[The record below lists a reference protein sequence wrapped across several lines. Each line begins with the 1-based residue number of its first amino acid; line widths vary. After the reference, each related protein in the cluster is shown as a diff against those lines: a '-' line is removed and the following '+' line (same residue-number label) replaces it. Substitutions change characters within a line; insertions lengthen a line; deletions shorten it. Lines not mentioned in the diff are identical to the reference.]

1 MQALALKYRPK
12 SFYELIGQEAIKE
25 NLIHALDSGRLGHAY
40 LFSGLR
46 GSGKTSSARIFAKD
60 LLCERG
66 VGSHACESCASCNS
80 ANEGRHMDIIE
91 MDAAS
96 HRKIEDI
103 RDLIEQ
109 TRYAPVSGRF
119 KIFIIDEAHML
130 TKEASNAFLKTLE
143 EPPAYIKFILATT
156 DPLKLPA
163 TILSRTQHFR
173 FKAISHELIVKHLE
187 YILIKEQISFESDAL
202 KIIARSGSGSLRDTL
217 TLLDQAIIFCGG
229 TISTHGVTDMLGLLD
244 PRRIDEILSIVQK
257 GSREE
262 LCALIKSL
270 EDSDAEMIINEL
282 IASLKE
288 RFLEPRHEFSLLI
301 FERFFKILS
310 EAKNMLGSGADPAFV
325 LYIALFSMRNAFDI
339 GAANFCAPAAQS
351 RIPSQSVPLLSS
363 LEPQQSPKQS
373 RIPSNTQP
381 ISAAQSIIPSQ
392 PQQQLVKPAL
402 VSPSPAPQPSLAQ
415 SRIPSQPQP
424 SAAQSR
430 IPSNTQPIS
439 AARIPSQQPIQPAL
453 VSPSPEQQ
461 SSLAQSRIPSQQP
474 QSSLT
479 AQPQSSQNA
488 QKYEHFVKL
497 LYDRSYDL
505 GKIFDNFIEFGGF
518 DGENITLVS
527 SAIADDAAALRTHS
541 GVLRELAQI
550 AFGAKKFKVEK
561 KQNGLSDI
569 INSITKLEQTPK
581 QQYQNEPAEN
591 FSSDDESPPMMPNIA
606 PAIKSEP
613 TQAEINRK
621 NENEMNRLFGNPEI
635 KDNNG

>member
-187 YILIKEQISFESDAL
+187 DILIKEQISFESGAL

-244 PRRIDEILSIVQK
+244 PRRIDEILSTAQK
-257 GSREE
+257 GSHEE

-351 RIPSQSVPLLSS
+351 RIPSQSAPLLSS
-363 LEPQQSPKQS
+363 PAPQQSPTQS

-381 ISAAQSIIPSQ
+381 ISAAQSRIPSQ

-402 VSPSPAPQPSLAQ
+402 VSPSPASQPSL
-415 SRIPSQPQP
+415 
-424 SAAQSR
+424 
-430 IPSNTQPIS
+430 
-439 AARIPSQQPIQPAL
+439 
-453 VSPSPEQQ
+453 V
-461 SSLAQSRIPSQQP
+461 QSRIPSQQP

-479 AQPQSSQNA
+479 AQPQSSQDA

-518 DGENITLVS
+518 DGENITLIS

-561 KQNGLSDI
+561 KQNQISDI

-581 QQYQNEPAEN
+581 QPEQYQPEQYQNEPAQED
-591 FSSDDESPPMMPNIA
+591 FSSDDESLAPPMDMMPNIA

-635 KDNNG
+635 KDNNE

>member
-66 VGSHACESCASCNS
+66 VGSHACESCASCIS

-187 YILIKEQISFESDAL
+187 DILIKEQISFESDAL

-229 TISTHGVTDMLGLLD
+229 AISTHGVTDMLGLLD
-244 PRRIDEILSIVQK
+244 PRRIDEILSTAQK

-262 LCALIKSL
+262 LCSLIKSL

-339 GAANFCAPAAQS
+339 GAASFCAPAAQS
-351 RIPSQSVPLLSS
+351 RIPSQ
-363 LEPQQSPKQS
+363 
-373 RIPSNTQP
+373 
-381 ISAAQSIIPSQ
+381 QSIQ
-392 PQQQLVKPAL
+392 PVL
-402 VSPSPAPQPSLAQ
+402 VSPSPEPQQ
-415 SRIPSQPQP
+415 SSTPQQSP
-424 SAAQSR
+424 VQSR

-439 AARIPSQQPIQPAL
+439 AARIPSQPQQQSAL
-453 VSPSPEQQ
+453 VSPSPVPQP
-461 SSLAQSRIPSQQP
+461 SLAQSRIPSQQP
-474 QSSLT
+474 QFSLAAQPQFSLT
-479 AQPQSSQNA
+479 AQPQSSQDA

-518 DGENITLVS
+518 DGENITLIS

-569 INSITKLEQTPK
+569 INSITKLEQPPK
-581 QQYQNEPAEN
+581 QQYQNEPAQED
-591 FSSDDESPPMMPNIA
+591 FSSDESLAPPMDMMPNIA

-635 KDNNG
+635 KDT

>member
-66 VGSHACESCASCNS
+66 VGSHACESCASCIS

-187 YILIKEQISFESDAL
+187 DILIKEQISFESGAL

-229 TISTHGVTDMLGLLD
+229 AISTHGVTDMLGLLD
-244 PRRIDEILSIVQK
+244 PRRIDEILSTAQK
-257 GSREE
+257 GSHEE

-351 RIPSQSVPLLSS
+351 RIPSQ
-363 LEPQQSPKQS
+363 PQQPVQPASFL
-373 RIPSNTQP
+373 PSST
-381 ISAAQSIIPSQ
+381 
-392 PQQQLVKPAL
+392 
-402 VSPSPAPQPSLAQ
+402 PQPSPAQ
-415 SRIPSQPQP
+415 SRIPSQQP
-424 SAAQSR
+424 V
-430 IPSNTQPIS
+430 
-439 AARIPSQQPIQPAL
+439 QPAL
-453 VSPSPEQQ
+453 VSPSPEPAQFSATTHPAVQ
-461 SSLAQSRIPSQQP
+461 S
-474 QSSLT
+474 
-479 AQPQSSQNA
+479 QPQSSQDA

-518 DGENITLVS
+518 DGENITLIS

-581 QQYQNEPAEN
+581 QQYQNEPAQED
-591 FSSDDESPPMMPNIA
+591 FSSDDESLAPPMDMMPNIA

-635 KDNNG
+635 KDT

>member
-66 VGSHACESCASCNS
+66 VGSHACESCASCIS

-109 TRYAPVSGRF
+109 TRYAPVFGRF

-187 YILIKEQISFESDAL
+187 DILIKEQISFESGAL

-244 PRRIDEILSIVQK
+244 PRRIDEILSTAQK

-339 GAANFCAPAAQS
+339 GAASFPQPGSVQS
-351 RIPSQSVPLLSS
+351 RISSQSAPLLSS
-363 LEPQQSPKQS
+363 LEPQQSAAQS

-381 ISAAQSIIPSQ
+381 I
-392 PQQQLVKPAL
+392 
-402 VSPSPAPQPSLAQ
+402 
-415 SRIPSQPQP
+415 

-439 AARIPSQQPIQPAL
+439 AARIPSQQP
-453 VSPSPEQQ
+453 
-461 SSLAQSRIPSQQP
+461 

-479 AQPQSSQNA
+479 AQPQSSQDA

-518 DGENITLVS
+518 DGENITLIS

-581 QQYQNEPAEN
+581 QQYQNESAEN
-591 FSSDDESPPMMPNIA
+591 FSSDDESPSMDMMPNIA

-635 KDNNG
+635 KDT

>member
-66 VGSHACESCASCNS
+66 VGSHACESCASCIS

-187 YILIKEQISFESDAL
+187 DILIKEQISFESGAL

-229 TISTHGVTDMLGLLD
+229 AISTHGVTDMLGLLD
-244 PRRIDEILSIVQK
+244 PRRIDEILSTAQK
-257 GSREE
+257 GSHEE

-351 RIPSQSVPLLSS
+351 RIPSQ
-363 LEPQQSPKQS
+363 PQQPVQPASFLPSSTPQPSPAQS
-373 RIPSNTQP
+373 RIPSQQPVQPALVSPSPVPQPSSTPQQIPVQSRIPNNTQP
-381 ISAAQSIIPSQ
+381 ISAARIPSE
-392 PQQQLVKPAL
+392 
-402 VSPSPAPQPSLAQ
+402 PAPLSSSPEPSLAQ
-415 SRIPSQPQP
+415 SRIPSQPQ
-424 SAAQSR
+424 QS
-430 IPSNTQPIS
+430 
-439 AARIPSQQPIQPAL
+439 IQSAL
-453 VSPSPEQQ
+453 VSPNPTS
-461 SSLAQSRIPSQQP
+461 AQFSFA
-474 QSSLT
+474 
-479 AQPQSSQNA
+479 AQPQSSQDV

-518 DGENITLVS
+518 DGENITLIS

-569 INSITKLEQTPK
+569 INSITKLEQPPK
-581 QQYQNEPAEN
+581 QQYQNKPAQED
-591 FSSDDESPPMMPNIA
+591 FSSDESLAPPMDMMPNIA

-635 KDNNG
+635 KDNNE

>member
-66 VGSHACESCASCNS
+66 VGSHACESCASCIS

-187 YILIKEQISFESDAL
+187 DILIKEQISFESGAL

-229 TISTHGVTDMLGLLD
+229 AISTHGVTDMLGLLD
-244 PRRIDEILSIVQK
+244 PRRIDEILSTAQK
-257 GSREE
+257 GSHEE

-339 GAANFCAPAAQS
+339 GAANF
-351 RIPSQSVPLLSS
+351 
-363 LEPQQSPKQS
+363 
-373 RIPSNTQP
+373 T
-381 ISAAQSIIPSQ
+381 
-392 PQQQLVKPAL
+392 
-402 VSPSPAPQPSLAQ
+402 APQPSLAQ
-415 SRIPSQPQP
+415 SRIPSQQSIQSAPLLSSLEPQQSP
-424 SAAQSR
+424 AQSR

-439 AARIPSQQPIQPAL
+439 TAQSRIPSQPQPAKPAL
-453 VSPSPEQQ
+453 VSPSPAPQQ
-461 SSLAQSRIPSQQP
+461 SAAQSRIPNNTQPISAARIPSQP
-474 QSSLT
+474 QQQSAKPALVSTSPEPAQFSLA
-479 AQPQSSQNA
+479 AQPQNSQDA

-518 DGENITLVS
+518 DGENITLIS

-569 INSITKLEQTPK
+569 INSITKLEQPPK
-581 QQYQNEPAEN
+581 QQYQNEPAQED
-591 FSSDDESPPMMPNIA
+591 FSSDESLAPPMDMMPNIA

-635 KDNNG
+635 KDT

>member
-66 VGSHACESCASCNS
+66 VGSHACESCASCIS

-187 YILIKEQISFESDAL
+187 DILIKEQISFESGAL

-244 PRRIDEILSIVQK
+244 PRRIDEILSTAQK
-257 GSREE
+257 GSHEE

-339 GAANFCAPAAQS
+339 GAANFCAP
-351 RIPSQSVPLLSS
+351 
-363 LEPQQSPKQS
+363 
-373 RIPSNTQP
+373 
-381 ISAAQSIIPSQ
+381 
-392 PQQQLVKPAL
+392 
-402 VSPSPAPQPSLAQ
+402 QPSLAQ
-415 SRIPSQPQP
+415 SRIPSQSAPLLSSLEPQP
-424 SAAQSR
+424 SPTQSR
-430 IPSNTQPIS
+430 IPSQPQ
-439 AARIPSQQPIQPAL
+439 QQPAKPAL
-453 VSPSPEQQ
+453 VSPSPE
-461 SSLAQSRIPSQQP
+461 QP

-479 AQPQSSQNA
+479 AQPQSSQDA

-518 DGENITLVS
+518 DGENITLIS

-561 KQNGLSDI
+561 KQNLVSDI

-581 QQYQNEPAEN
+581 QQYQNEPAQED
-591 FSSDDESPPMMPNIA
+591 FSSDESLAPPMDMMPNIA

-635 KDNNG
+635 KDNNE

>member
-66 VGSHACESCASCNS
+66 VGSHACESCASCIS

-187 YILIKEQISFESDAL
+187 DILIKEQISFESDAL

-244 PRRIDEILSIVQK
+244 PRRIDEILSTAQK

-339 GAANFCAPAAQS
+339 GAASFCVPAAQS
-351 RIPSQSVPLLSS
+351 RIPSQ
-363 LEPQQSPKQS
+363 
-373 RIPSNTQP
+373 QP
-381 ISAAQSIIPSQ
+381 IQ
-392 PQQQLVKPAL
+392 PAL

-415 SRIPSQPQP
+415 SRIPSQPTLVSPNPMPQP
-424 SAAQSR
+424 SSTPQQSPVQSR

-439 AARIPSQQPIQPAL
+439 AARIPSEPQQQPAKPAL
-453 VSPSPEQQ
+453 VSPSPAPQQ
-461 SSLAQSRIPSQQP
+461 SAAQSRIPSQQP
-474 QSSLT
+474 QPSAI
-479 AQPQSSQNA
+479 AQPQSSQDT

-518 DGENITLVS
+518 DGENITLIS

-569 INSITKLEQTPK
+569 INSITKLEQPPK
-581 QQYQNEPAEN
+581 QQYQNEPAQED
-591 FSSDDESPPMMPNIA
+591 FSSDESLAPPMDMMPNIA

>member
-66 VGSHACESCASCNS
+66 VGSHACESCASCIS

-187 YILIKEQISFESDAL
+187 DILIKEQISFESGAL

-229 TISTHGVTDMLGLLD
+229 AISTHGVTDMLGLLD
-244 PRRIDEILSIVQK
+244 PRRIDEILSTAQK
-257 GSREE
+257 GSHEE

-339 GAANFCAPAAQS
+339 GAASFCAPAAQS
-351 RIPSQSVPLLSS
+351 RIPSQQPIQSALVSS
-363 LEPQQSPKQS
+363 SPAPEPSPVQS

-381 ISAAQSIIPSQ
+381 INASRISSQ
-392 PQQQLVKPAL
+392 PQQSIQSAL
-402 VSPSPAPQPSLAQ
+402 VSTSPA
-415 SRIPSQPQP
+415 SQP
-424 SAAQSR
+424 
-430 IPSNTQPIS
+430 
-439 AARIPSQQPIQPAL
+439 
-453 VSPSPEQQ
+453 
-461 SSLAQSRIPSQQP
+461 SLAQSRIPSQQP
-474 QSSLT
+474 QSSLA
-479 AQPQSSQNA
+479 AQPQSSQDA

-518 DGENITLVS
+518 DGKNITLVS

-569 INSITKLEQTPK
+569 INSITKLEQMPK
-581 QQYQNEPAEN
+581 QQYQPEQYQNEPAQED
-591 FSSDDESPPMMPNIA
+591 FSNDESLAPPMDMMPNIA

-635 KDNNG
+635 KDNNE

>member
-187 YILIKEQISFESDAL
+187 DILIKEQISFESGAL

-244 PRRIDEILSIVQK
+244 PRRIDEILSTAQK

-351 RIPSQSVPLLSS
+351 RISSQSAPLLSS
-363 LEPQQSPKQS
+363 PAPQQSPTQS

-381 ISAAQSIIPSQ
+381 ISAAQSRIPSQ

-402 VSPSPAPQPSLAQ
+402 VSPSPASQPSL
-415 SRIPSQPQP
+415 
-424 SAAQSR
+424 
-430 IPSNTQPIS
+430 
-439 AARIPSQQPIQPAL
+439 
-453 VSPSPEQQ
+453 V
-461 SSLAQSRIPSQQP
+461 QSRIPSQQP

-479 AQPQSSQNA
+479 AQPQSSQDA

-518 DGENITLVS
+518 DGENITLIS

-581 QQYQNEPAEN
+581 QQYQPEQYQNEPAED

-635 KDNNG
+635 KDNNE

>member
-66 VGSHACESCASCNS
+66 VGSHACESCASCIS

-187 YILIKEQISFESDAL
+187 DILIKEQISFESGAL

-229 TISTHGVTDMLGLLD
+229 AISTHGVTDMLGLLD
-244 PRRIDEILSIVQK
+244 PRRIDEILSTAQK
-257 GSREE
+257 GSHEE

-339 GAANFCAPAAQS
+339 GAASFCAPAAQS
-351 RIPSQSVPLLSS
+351 KIPSQSAPLL
-363 LEPQQSPKQS
+363 LNPE
-373 RIPSNTQP
+373 
-381 ISAAQSIIPSQ
+381 
-392 PQQQLVKPAL
+392 
-402 VSPSPAPQPSLAQ
+402 PQPST
-415 SRIPSQPQP
+415 
-424 SAAQSR
+424 AQSR

-439 AARIPSQQPIQPAL
+439 AARIPSEPAPLLSSPESSLAQSRIPSQPQQQPIQPAL
-453 VSPSPEQQ
+453 VSPSPEPAQF
-461 SSLAQSRIPSQQP
+461 SLA
-474 QSSLT
+474 
-479 AQPQSSQNA
+479 AQPQSSQDA

-581 QQYQNEPAEN
+581 QQYQPEQYQNEPAQED
-591 FSSDDESPPMMPNIA
+591 FSSDDESLAPPMDMMPNIA

>member
-66 VGSHACESCASCNS
+66 VGSHACESCASCIS

-187 YILIKEQISFESDAL
+187 DILIKEQISFESDAL

-229 TISTHGVTDMLGLLD
+229 AISTHGVTDMLGLLD
-244 PRRIDEILSIVQK
+244 PRRIDEILSTAQK
-257 GSREE
+257 GSHEE

-339 GAANFCAPAAQS
+339 GAASFCASATQSRIPSQPALVSPSPEPQPSPAQS
-351 RIPSQSVPLLSS
+351 RIPSQPAPLSS
-363 LEPQQSPKQS
+363 SPE
-373 RIPSNTQP
+373 
-381 ISAAQSIIPSQ
+381 
-392 PQQQLVKPAL
+392 
-402 VSPSPAPQPSLAQ
+402 PSLAQ
-415 SRIPSQPQP
+415 SRIPSQPQ
-424 SAAQSR
+424 
-430 IPSNTQPIS
+430 
-439 AARIPSQQPIQPAL
+439 QQVQPAL
-453 VSPSPEQQ
+453 VSPNPTS
-461 SSLAQSRIPSQQP
+461 AQFSFA
-474 QSSLT
+474 
-479 AQPQSSQNA
+479 AQPQNSQDA

-518 DGENITLVS
+518 DGENITLIS
-527 SAIADDAAALRTHS
+527 SAIADDAAALRAHS

-569 INSITKLEQTPK
+569 INSITKLEQPPK
-581 QQYQNEPAEN
+581 QQYQNEPAED
-591 FSSDDESPPMMPNIA
+591 FSSDDESLAPPMDMMPNIA

-635 KDNNG
+635 KDNNE

>member
-66 VGSHACESCASCNS
+66 VGSHACESCPSCNS

-187 YILIKEQISFESDAL
+187 DILIKEQISFESDAL

-244 PRRIDEILSIVQK
+244 PRRIDEILSTAQK

-262 LCALIKSL
+262 LCGLIKSL

-339 GAANFCAPAAQS
+339 GAASFCVPAAQS
-351 RIPSQSVPLLSS
+351 RIPSQSVPLL
-363 LEPQQSPKQS
+363 LNPEPQPSP
-373 RIPSNTQP
+373 TQYK
-381 ISAAQSIIPSQ
+381 IPSQ
-392 PQQQLVKPAL
+392 PQQQLVK
-402 VSPSPAPQPSLAQ
+402 
-415 SRIPSQPQP
+415 
-424 SAAQSR
+424 
-430 IPSNTQPIS
+430 
-439 AARIPSQQPIQPAL
+439 PAL

-474 QSSLT
+474 QFSLT
-479 AQPQSSQNA
+479 AQPQSSQDI

-518 DGENITLVS
+518 DGENITLIS

>member
-66 VGSHACESCASCNS
+66 VGSHACESCASCIS

-187 YILIKEQISFESDAL
+187 DILIKEQISFESGAL

-229 TISTHGVTDMLGLLD
+229 AISTHGVTDMLGLLD
-244 PRRIDEILSIVQK
+244 PRRIDEILSTAQK
-257 GSREE
+257 GSHEE

-339 GAANFCAPAAQS
+339 GAASFCASATQS
-351 RIPSQSVPLLSS
+351 RIPSQSASLLSS
-363 LEPQQSPKQS
+363 LEPQPSPAQS
-373 RIPSNTQP
+373 RIPNNTQP
-381 ISAAQSIIPSQ
+381 ISAARIPSQ
-392 PQQQLVKPAL
+392 PAPLSS
-402 VSPSPAPQPSLAQ
+402 SPEPSLAQ
-415 SRIPSQPQP
+415 SRIPSQPQ
-424 SAAQSR
+424 
-430 IPSNTQPIS
+430 
-439 AARIPSQQPIQPAL
+439 QQVQPAL
-453 VSPSPEQQ
+453 VSTSPASQP
-461 SSLAQSRIPSQQP
+461 SLAQSRIPSQQP
-474 QSSLT
+474 QFSFA
-479 AQPQSSQNA
+479 AQPQSSQDA

-518 DGENITLVS
+518 DGENITLIS

-561 KQNGLSDI
+561 KQNLVSDI
-569 INSITKLEQTPK
+569 INSITKLEQPPK
-581 QQYQNEPAEN
+581 QQYQNEPAED
-591 FSSDDESPPMMPNIA
+591 FSSDDESLAPPMDMMPNIA

-635 KDNNG
+635 KDNNE

>member
-66 VGSHACESCASCNS
+66 VGSHACESCASCIS

-187 YILIKEQISFESDAL
+187 DILIKEQISFESGAL

-229 TISTHGVTDMLGLLD
+229 AISTHGVTDMLGLLD
-244 PRRIDEILSIVQK
+244 PRRIDEILSTAQK

-339 GAANFCAPAAQS
+339 GAASFCAPAAQS
-351 RIPSQSVPLLSS
+351 RIPSQSAPLLSS
-363 LEPQQSPKQS
+363 LEPQPSPTQS
-373 RIPSNTQP
+373 R
-381 ISAAQSIIPSQ
+381 IPSQ
-392 PQQQLVKPAL
+392 PQQPAKPAL
-402 VSPSPAPQPSLAQ
+402 VSPSSTPQPSLAQ
-415 SRIPSQPQP
+415 SRIPSQ
-424 SAAQSR
+424 
-430 IPSNTQPIS
+430 
-439 AARIPSQQPIQPAL
+439 
-453 VSPSPEQQ
+453 
-461 SSLAQSRIPSQQP
+461 QP
-474 QSSLT
+474 QFSLT
-479 AQPQSSQNA
+479 AQPQSSQDA

-518 DGENITLVS
+518 DGENITLIS

-569 INSITKLEQTPK
+569 INSIAKLEQPPK
-581 QQYQNEPAEN
+581 QQYQNEPAQED
-591 FSSDDESPPMMPNIA
+591 FSSDESLAPPMDMMPNIA